1 MTIGV
6 VIVDDDALVRSG
18 LAFMLRAANGIE
30 VLGEASDGDEVLD
43 AVMRVRP
50 DVVLMDLRMARVGG
64 ISATRALRDL
74 PDAPEV
80 IVLTT
85 FDADADILA
94 ALAAGAAGFLLKDTP
109 PADIVRAIE
118 TVAGGEPLLS
128 PSVTRRLMDLA
139 GAFHDT
145 AARDI
150 ARSRLSALTDR
161 ERTIALAL
169 GDGLANAEIA
179 GLTYLSTATVKAY
192 VSRLFEKLHV
202 SNRVQVA
209 LLVQQAEIAGAEDLR
224 RDPGPS

>member
-30 VLGEASDGDEVLD
+30 VLGEAGDGDEVVD
-43 AVMRVRP
+43 AVTTLRP

-64 ISATRALRDL
+64 IEATRTVRELA
-74 PDAPEV
+74 DAPEV

-128 PSVTRRLMDLA
+128 PSVSRRLMDLA
-139 GAFHDT
+139 GALQDT
-145 AARDI
+145 GARDI
-150 ARSRLSALTDR
+150 AR
-161 ERTIALAL
+161 
-169 GDGLANAEIA
+169 
-179 GLTYLSTATVKAY
+179 
-192 VSRLFEKLHV
+192 
-202 SNRVQVA
+202 
-209 LLVQQAEIAGAEDLR
+209 
-224 RDPGPS
+224 

>member
-1 MTIGV
+1 MTVGV

-30 VLGEASDGDEVLD
+30 VLGEASDGDEVVD
-43 AVMRVRP
+43 AVTRLRP

-64 ISATRALRDL
+64 IEATRSLRELADG
-74 PDAPEV
+74 PEV

-128 PSVTRRLMDLA
+128 PTVTRRLMDLA
-139 GAFHDT
+139 GALQDT
-145 AARDI
+145 GARDI
-150 ARSRLSALTDR
+150 ARSRLATLTDR

-169 GDGLANAEIA
+169 GDGLSNAEIA
-179 GLTYLSTATVKAY
+179 GMTYLSTATIKAY

-202 SNRVQVA
+202 TNRVQVA
-209 LLVQQAEIAGAEDLR
+209 LLVQQAELSR
-224 RDPGPS
+224 

>member
-1 MTIGV
+1 MTVGV

-30 VLGEASDGDEVLD
+30 VLGEASDGDEVVA
-43 AVMRVRP
+43 AVTKLRP

-64 ISATRALRDL
+64 IAATQALRDL
-74 PDAPEV
+74 PEAPEV

-109 PADIVRAIE
+109 PVDIVRAIV

-128 PSVTRRLMDLA
+128 PTITRRLMDLA
-139 GAFHDT
+139 GTFEDT
-145 AARDI
+145 SARDI
-150 ARSRLSALTDR
+150 ARSRLSELTDR
-161 ERTIALAL
+161 ERTIAVAL
-169 GDGLANAEIA
+169 GEGLSNAEIA
-179 GLTYLSTATVKAY
+179 GQIFLSTATVKAY
-192 VSRLFEKLHV
+192 VSRLLEKLHA

-209 LLVQQAEIAGAEDLR
+209 LLVQQADIKESG
-224 RDPGPS
+224 

>member
-1 MTIGV
+1 MTVGV

-30 VLGEASDGDEVLD
+30 VLGEASDGDEVTA
-43 AVMRVRP
+43 AVATLRP

-64 ISATRALRDL
+64 IVATRALRDL
-74 PDAPEV
+74 PQAPEV

-109 PADIVRAIE
+109 PGDIVRAIE

-128 PSVTRRLMDLA
+128 PTVTRRLMDLA
-139 GAFHDT
+139 GALQDT
-145 AARDI
+145 GARDI
-150 ARSRLSALTDR
+150 ARSRLSTLTDR

-169 GDGLANAEIA
+169 GDGLSNAEIA
-179 GLTYLSTATVKAY
+179 GLTYLSTATIKAY

-202 SNRVQVA
+202 TNRVQVA
-209 LLVQQAEIAGAEDLR
+209 LLVQQAQLSG
-224 RDPGPS
+224 